1 MKNYLQKTTEAEP
14 KDLQSKTPLVTQYMV
29 PVEKLVTFTKDT
41 PISEVIDT
49 LLTNK
54 ITGAPVLNERGGI
67 IGLIDDKD
75 CLKMLISGA
84 YYNHPVGKNT
94 VSNYMSDVMKSI
106 STNTDIVAVA
116 NTFLTTPYKRLLILD
131 KTGKLAGQ
139 ISRHDVLRAIQDVNA
154 STW

>member
-1 MKNYLQKTTEAEP
+1 MKNYMQKSTEASS
-14 KDLQSKTPLVTQYMV
+14 KDLQLKTPLVTQYMV
-29 PVEKLVTFTKDT
+29 PVEKLITFRRDS
-41 PISEVIDT
+41 PISEVIDA
-49 LLTNK
+49 LLNNK

-67 IGLIDDKD
+67 VGLIDDKD
-75 CLKMLISGA
+75 CLKMLVSGA
-84 YYNHPVGKNT
+84 YYNHPVGNDT
-94 VSNYMSDVMKSI
+94 VGNYMSDVMKSI

-139 ISRHDVLRAIQDVNA
+139 ISRHDVLRAIQDVNT